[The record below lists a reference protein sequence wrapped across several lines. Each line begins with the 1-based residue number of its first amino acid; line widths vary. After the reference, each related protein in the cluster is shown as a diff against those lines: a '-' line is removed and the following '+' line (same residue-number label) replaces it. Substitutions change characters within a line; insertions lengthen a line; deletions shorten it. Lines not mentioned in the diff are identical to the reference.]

1 MNEGRMTMDTKFHP
15 TRFKDE
21 EGSTTMR
28 LGYKL
33 LKSDLGSLSSEYGRH
48 MYSSDWTEVP
58 GHGAYVGLTLPGL
71 LRGGMG
77 QVLAECE
84 YAQPTEA
91 CADGD
96 VVTARRV
103 RVLRHAPID
112 TWAVVRAVVWGV
124 RQVAHLSPD
133 PRTMAAIEAAERC
146 ERERTPDAAAEAA
159 EAAWAAAEAEAASAT
174 SVAWAAWAAARA
186 AAWAAAW
193 AADTAWAAEAE
204 AAWAAEAAAEAA
216 AETDL
221 ARRIL
226 EHLVD
231 QVLTPAPGAK
241 G

>member
-1 MNEGRMTMDTKFHP
+1 MYKIKTGGTVI
-15 TRFKDE
+15 
-21 EGSTTMR
+21 
-28 LGYKL
+28 GYKL

-159 EAAWAAAEAEAASAT
+159 EAA
-174 SVAWAAWAAARA
+174 AAARA
-186 AAWAAAW
+186 AAWAADAAAAAAAWAARAAAW
-193 AADTAWAAEAE
+193 AADAARAAADAARA
-204 AAWAAEAAAEAA
+204 AAWAAGAAWASAGAAGAAWAAEAA

-231 QVLTPAPGAK
+231 QVLTPAPVAK